1 MKYSTIQIC
10 PRFKPAKKQNKW
22 RVHWEDSDVSREN
35 GKNIP
40 YSLGFMHYHTHLGKE
55 WAFKKLKQK
64 MISDR
69 VKEIETLTK
78 DIEYI
83 HNLKINDW

>member
-1 MKYSTIQIC
+1 MKYSTIEIR
-10 PRFKPAKKQNKW
+10 PRWKPTSKQNKW
-22 RVHWEDSDVSREN
+22 SVKHQTDDISREN
-35 GKNIP
+35 GKNVP

-55 WAFKKLKQK
+55 WAFKKLKEK
-64 MISDR
+64 MINDR
-69 VKEIETLTK
+69 VKEIKMLTE